1 MIDNVKIKLSRF
13 NKDLAGN
20 PNLEFHGK
28 SYSSEVY
35 RLYNHEGKEK
45 GIYLLLKYNPQKQV
59 LKIENSIRKWFL
71 GGFSLLDLTKKT
83 ANKAFEKIAK
93 ILGITEEEFCKATFT
108 QCEIGLNIRT
118 RIPVENIVPMVVRY
132 STFKRYQFDYGTVG
146 FNGEDLSLIMYD
158 KCDELLEHNKKYDKS
173 AKRKAFNA
181 LSKRNYN
188 FFRIEFNMFDKQSFI
203 NKDLSHIKTIG
214 DILENYLELYSFWT
228 KEISRIVLLN
238 KLVLSKEMTPKQYII
253 ARVLEIDGFTSFE
266 RNCLKR
272 AKPNISSRIINEA
285 IEVIHSFSN
294 PIRYNTNKFKLDI
307 LKNLKRI
314 NNKEKELD
322 IKRLSGNLFYSE
334 DNIN

>member
-1 MIDNVKIKLSRF
+1 
-13 NKDLAGN
+13 
-20 PNLEFHGK
+20 
-28 SYSSEVY
+28 
-35 RLYNHEGKEK
+35 
-45 GIYLLLKYNPQKQV
+45 
-59 LKIENSIRKWFL
+59 
-71 GGFSLLDLTKKT
+71 
-83 ANKAFEKIAK
+83 
-93 ILGITEEEFCKATFT
+93 
-108 QCEIGLNIRT
+108 
-118 RIPVENIVPMVVRY
+118 
-132 STFKRYQFDYGTVG
+132 
-146 FNGEDLSLIMYD
+146 
-158 KCDELLEHNKKYDKS
+158 
-173 AKRKAFNA
+173 
-181 LSKRNYN
+181 
-188 FFRIEFNMFDKQSFI
+188 MFDKQSFI

-238 KLVLSKEMTPKQYII
+238 RLVLSKEMTPKQYII